1 MSEPS
6 SSQVHQAPPQAPAH
20 EGSLPRQPLEFR
32 DSEDSLDIDSERSF
46 DVDEESYASACEE
59 HEEESADV
67 AASPVTSPRG
77 IPSAL
82 PPLSNV
88 HISSSETVPP
98 ARPVYCDVGDVD
110 NRVSTVTTNAPRQ
123 ASCSTFFLGEEAQTW
138 IDVNWMG
145 EPLGLELQRFKTR
158 DASTVDIVW
167 REGSVGLTF
176 GIEQATRQ
184 VVVKRSSRNE
194 RDVSPGYIL
203 FAANG
208 QQVVESN
215 FDSTMQTL
223 KAGHDAGR
231 SQLLQFKPPPA
242 SPIVKAVDPRSVLGR
257 AGVDHSYE
265 LKAINGIQTR
275 YLSLEQISIMMRNAV
290 KPCVLHFALSDDAE
304 ELQRLQNA
312 AITSNR
318 YANATT
324 LAATAVFAAVCI

>member
-6 SSQVHQAPPQAPAH
+6 SSQVHEAPPQAPAH

-46 DVDEESYASACEE
+46 DVDGEGYASACEE
-59 HEEESADV
+59 LEGECADV

-77 IPSAL
+77 IPTAL

-88 HISSSETVPP
+88 HISSSDTVPP
-98 ARPVYCDVGDVD
+98 ARPMFRDVD
-110 NRVSTVTTNAPRQ
+110 NRVSTVTTNVPRQ
-123 ASCSTFFLGEEAQTW
+123 ASCSTFFLGEESQTW
-138 IDVNWMG
+138 IEVNWMG
-145 EPLGLELQRFKTR
+145 EPLGLELQRFKAR

-208 QQVVESN
+208 QPVMESN
-215 FDSTMQTL
+215 FDATMQVL

-242 SPIVKAVDPRSVLGR
+242 SPLVKAVDPRSVLGH

-265 LKAINGIQTR
+265 LKTINGIQTR
-275 YLSLEQISIMMRNAV
+275 YLSLEQISITMRNAV